1 MTKKTLIQ
9 IRTNSNFSVNYK
21 DLNLIPEVELILLFT
36 EPEYQVNKKF
46 EVVKGQKLS
55 EFRIKTSSEGINQ
68 IIGELQALQVQLLTF
83 SNLSEGLNAIIKQ
96 NTKPKEE
103 AKKA

>member
-36 EPEYQVNKKF
+36 EPEYQVNKKS

>member
-96 NTKPKEE
+96 NIKPKEE
-103 AKKA
+103 AKKD